1 MNNLTKEQINLYT
14 AIASAVLLVI
24 FFFLPAAKASFMG
37 FDAGSAAMVQMLSGG
52 GFLFV
57 IGAILTLVCP
67 IYLILDAFKDKEA
80 LKALAPIFVINR
92 KLAGILLAVGAL
104 LVLLGVFVT
113 EFISPAWG
121 LWIYVIIAACVCY
134 LGFLYKD

>member
-1 MNNLTKEQINLYT
+1 MNLTKEQINLYT
-14 AIASAVLLVI
+14 AIASVVLLVI
-24 FFFLPAAKASFMG
+24 FFALPAASASFMG
-37 FDAGSAAMVQMLSGG
+37 YSAGSFSIVNMLSGG

-67 IYLILDAFKDKEA
+67 IYLILDAFKENDA
-80 LKALAPIFVINR
+80 LKGLKSIFVINR
-92 KLAGILLAVGAL
+92 KLAGILLIVGAL

-121 LWIYVIIAACVCY
+121 LWLYVIIAACVCY
-134 LGFLYKD
+134 MGFIYKD

>member
-1 MNNLTKEQINLYT
+1 MNRNDRKT
-14 AIASAVLLVI
+14 ALAALAVL
-24 FFFLPAAKASFMG
+24 
-37 FDAGSAAMVQMLSGG
+37 
-52 GFLFV
+52 
-57 IGAILTLVCP
+57 
-67 IYLILDAFKDKEA
+67 
-80 LKALAPIFVINR
+80 
-92 KLAGILLAVGAL
+92 LLAVGAL